1 MILVDTNVW
10 SELTRAKPD
19 PAVRLWESA
28 NASRLWLATV
38 VIGEL
43 LSGAQLLPEGKRRQ
57 AFLEGYDELIDVHA
71 DRIISFDL
79 VAARLYGGIVA
90 RQMRAGRNPG
100 TAEHRD
106 PPTVRPPN
114 GGRPHSSYGSAAH
127 SDPDRIHEGRSSL
140 PAIDG
145 DAKIRAC
152 RNTIVAKQR
161 ARTRTIG

>member
-100 TAEHRD
+100 TAD
-106 PPTVRPPN
+106 AQLAAIALAN
-114 GGRPHSSYGSAAH
+114 GMALAT
-127 SDPDRIHEGRSSL
+127 
-140 PAIDG
+140 
-145 DAKIRAC
+145 
-152 RNTIVAKQR
+152 RNTRHFEGLGLELIDPWR
-161 ARTRTIG
+161 G